1 MMHVSVPGR
10 VNLIGD
16 HTDYV
21 GGLVLPMAVDR
32 WIDLRAEIT
41 PGVIQLVSDADP
53 DAVDLVWPQDAEV
66 PVMSL
71 RPDWARHVLA
81 VAREIEAR
89 NRAVVPGLRGSLTT
103 TIPVGAGLSSSAAL
117 DIALALALGF
127 DGSGHELA
135 QLTRAAEHAATGV
148 PVGIM
153 DQLCIATATE
163 GHLSLIDCRNLKVT
177 AVGLPEAAEVRVLFV
192 AERRLEGSAY
202 ATRVAECATAEAVIG
217 PLRSASVD
225 DVAAIPDPVI
235 GARARHVIGENQ
247 RVLDTVA
254 ALAADD
260 LEAAGALMLESHW
273 SLSNHYGVSTPEMDD
288 AVRNIAEMPGV
299 FGVRMTGGGFG
310 GCVVMLCAAEAG
322 PDLGWLMRPVGAPTV
337 TG

>member
-1 MMHVSVPGR
+1 MMQVTVPGR

-32 WIDLRAEIT
+32 WVELRAEIV
-41 PGVIQLVSDADP
+41 PGLMHLVSDADP
-53 DAVDLVWPQDAEV
+53 DAVDLSWPQGDAV
-66 PVMSL
+66 RLMSL

-81 VAREIEAR
+81 VARELETR
-89 NRAVVPGLRGSLTT
+89 NQTVVAGLRGSLAS

-127 DGSGHELA
+127 EGNGHDLA

-163 GHLSLIDCRNLKVT
+163 GHLSLIDCQDLLVT
-177 AVGLPEAAEVRVLFV
+177 PVRLPESAEVRVLFV
-192 AERRLEGSAY
+192 AKRRLEGSAY
-202 ATRVAECATAEAVIG
+202 ATRVAECAAAEAEIG
-217 PLRSASVD
+217 PLRSARID
-225 DVAAIPDPVI
+225 DVDAFGDPVI
-235 GARARHVIGENQ
+235 ASRALHVITENQ
-247 RVLDTVA
+247 RVLDMVT
-254 ALAADD
+254 ALSSDD
-260 LEAAGALMLESHW
+260 LSAAGALMSESHW
-273 SLSNHYGVSTPEMDD
+273 SLARKYQVSTPEMDQ
-288 AVRNIAEMPGV
+288 AVMDIAQLPGV

-310 GCVVMLCAAEAG
+310 GCVVMLCAAGAG
-322 PDLGWLMRPVGAPTV
+322 PDIGWLMRPVGAPTV
-337 TG
+337 IW